1 MFDLQEFLQG
11 LDFLY
16 ASGRAKEAESYLK
29 QGLKNAAAEK
39 DDGAI
44 LAILNE
50 LMGYYRAAS
59 RYEECILCSQQALS
73 LADAM
78 GLSGT
83 ADYGTMLLNA
93 ATGYRAAGKFEKAE
107 RLYEETYRIFRKH
120 MTGPDYR
127 MASLHNNM
135 SLLYSETG
143 RLEDAK
149 KELEL
154 AMDTIAKLPDADI
167 ETAITHTNLGNLCF
181 QMNRFSEGAEHMK
194 KAVSIFERMPDG
206 KDSHYASALSGLAEA
221 YYHEGELEESARCY
235 EKALREIEAYY
246 GENDYY
252 RITKR
257 NLETV
262 RDLLKREKAA
272 AASEMTGLEMAKAYY
287 EAYGKKMIE
296 EKFPDYK
303 GRIAVGLVGEGS
315 ECLGFDD
322 AVSADHDYG
331 PGFCIWL
338 TKKDYRKIGKRLQEE
353 YEKLPGEFMGFPAK
367 HRTERGK
374 ERTGVFEIGSFFQH
388 LTGYAKAPKTEEEWY
403 SISEEAL
410 RTATSGEIFSDPL
423 GKFTKRRARFLNR
436 PDTVSLEKLAVSL
449 GKMAQAGQ
457 YNFGR
462 AKKRED
468 VGAMYFA
475 MAEFLKAACEAVY
488 LLNGTYMPFYKWRMR
503 GMRSLKKGQKIRK
516 QIEELMNGQMAGQ
529 GVEEKAEEQMEAIC
543 QLIVQEL
550 KESGLTKSDD
560 PFLEIQKA
568 EVRRTADIRRMEK
581 EEEQWK
587 EKSE

>member
-127 MASLHNNM
+127 MASLHNNL

-221 YYHEGELEESARCY
+221 YYHEGELEESAQN
-235 EKALREIEAYY
+235 
-246 GENDYY
+246 G
-252 RITKR
+252 
-257 NLETV
+257 
-262 RDLLKREKAA
+262 
-272 AASEMTGLEMAKAYY
+272 
-287 EAYGKKMIE
+287 
-296 EKFPDYK
+296 
-303 GRIAVGLVGEGS
+303 
-315 ECLGFDD
+315 
-322 AVSADHDYG
+322 
-331 PGFCIWL
+331 IW
-338 TKKDYRKIGKRLQEE
+338 
-353 YEKLPGEFMGFPAK
+353 
-367 HRTERGK
+367 
-374 ERTGVFEIGSFFQH
+374 
-388 LTGYAKAPKTEEEWY
+388 
-403 SISEEAL
+403 
-410 RTATSGEIFSDPL
+410 
-423 GKFTKRRARFLNR
+423 RR
-436 PDTVSLEKLAVSL
+436 
-449 GKMAQAGQ
+449 
-457 YNFGR
+457 
-462 AKKRED
+462 
-468 VGAMYFA
+468 
-475 MAEFLKAACEAVY
+475 
-488 LLNGTYMPFYKWRMR
+488 
-503 GMRSLKKGQKIRK
+503 
-516 QIEELMNGQMAGQ
+516 
-529 GVEEKAEEQMEAIC
+529 
-543 QLIVQEL
+543 
-550 KESGLTKSDD
+550 
-560 PFLEIQKA
+560 
-568 EVRRTADIRRMEK
+568 
-581 EEEQWK
+581 
-587 EKSE
+587 

>member
-127 MASLHNNM
+127 MASLHNNL

-149 KELEL
+149 GIGACHGYDCKASGCRYRDGHHPHKSRQSLFSDESVFRRSR
-154 AMDTIAKLPDADI
+154 
-167 ETAITHTNLGNLCF
+167 TH
-181 QMNRFSEGAEHMK
+181 E

-296 EKFPDYK
+296 EKFPDYA
-303 GRIAVGLVGEGS
+303 GRIAVGLVGKGLSVLDLTTRSPRIMTMDRDSASGS
-315 ECLGFDD
+315 
-322 AVSADHDYG
+322 
-331 PGFCIWL
+331 
-338 TKKDYRKIGKRLQEE
+338 RKRIIGK
-353 YEKLPGEFMGFPAK
+353 
-367 HRTERGK
+367 
-374 ERTGVFEIGSFFQH
+374 
-388 LTGYAKAPKTEEEWY
+388 
-403 SISEEAL
+403 
-410 RTATSGEIFSDPL
+410 
-423 GKFTKRRARFLNR
+423 
-436 PDTVSLEKLAVSL
+436 
-449 GKMAQAGQ
+449 
-457 YNFGR
+457 
-462 AKKRED
+462 
-468 VGAMYFA
+468 
-475 MAEFLKAACEAVY
+475 
-488 LLNGTYMPFYKWRMR
+488 
-503 GMRSLKKGQKIRK
+503 
-516 QIEELMNGQMAGQ
+516 
-529 GVEEKAEEQMEAIC
+529 
-543 QLIVQEL
+543 
-550 KESGLTKSDD
+550 
-560 PFLEIQKA
+560 
-568 EVRRTADIRRMEK
+568 
-581 EEEQWK
+581 
-587 EKSE
+587 

>member
-1 MFDLQEFLQG
+1 
-11 LDFLY
+11 
-16 ASGRAKEAESYLK
+16 
-29 QGLKNAAAEK
+29 
-39 DDGAI
+39 
-44 LAILNE
+44 
-50 LMGYYRAAS
+50 
-59 RYEECILCSQQALS
+59 
-73 LADAM
+73 
-78 GLSGT
+78 
-83 ADYGTMLLNA
+83 
-93 ATGYRAAGKFEKAE
+93 
-107 RLYEETYRIFRKH
+107 
-120 MTGPDYR
+120 
-127 MASLHNNM
+127 
-135 SLLYSETG
+135 
-143 RLEDAK
+143 
-149 KELEL
+149 
-154 AMDTIAKLPDADI
+154 
-167 ETAITHTNLGNLCF
+167 
-181 QMNRFSEGAEHMK
+181 
-194 KAVSIFERMPDG
+194 
-206 KDSHYASALSGLAEA
+206 
-221 YYHEGELEESARCY
+221 
-235 EKALREIEAYY
+235 
-246 GENDYY
+246 
-252 RITKR
+252 
-257 NLETV
+257 
-262 RDLLKREKAA
+262 
-272 AASEMTGLEMAKAYY
+272 
-287 EAYGKKMIE
+287 
-296 EKFPDYK
+296 
-303 GRIAVGLVGEGS
+303 
-315 ECLGFDD
+315 
-322 AVSADHDYG
+322 
-331 PGFCIWL
+331 
-338 TKKDYRKIGKRLQEE
+338 
-353 YEKLPGEFMGFPAK
+353 MGFPAK

-423 GKFTKRRARFLNR
+423 GKFTKRRARFLDR
-436 PDTVSLEKLAVSL
+436 PDTVRLEKLAVSL

-468 VGAMYFA
+468 IGAMYFA